1 MQIFKSK
8 TNNRLMIP
16 LLVLWAVCLVIK
28 LVLYFLLSM
37 DSISSSC
44 RVYSLF
50 GQYDILRRFLD
61 FLQDLTYGDIILP
74 SIILMALFLWFMG
87 SVYDYRRELSSTKCH
102 RLILGALLKTKCERC
117 MIPASL
123 TSVLIAYV
131 FWRLGYIFVSKIL
144 IVTLMTLF
152 LWGAWFVTKT
162 LNRIFSLRRQE
173 TYITWSQ
180 ISLLAA
186 FGLWIVVIVCC
197 LNLQNNNPTDT
208 AIITVFG
215 AVLGWIFQDTIKSVA
230 AFFYL
235 RANGLLQIG
244 DLIAVPAKGIEGF
257 VRTISLTTVTVE
269 NWDTTT
275 SAFPTFILHADHFKN
290 SQRMLEGKT
299 LGRLMK
305 KTFIIDSGWV
315 HPLTDNDIKR
325 LRRALDVENFF
336 VEKEVKC
343 DKLNIEVFRLY
354 IYHWLMNNLNVSQQP
369 RLIVRWL
376 EQTSEGL
383 PLQLLVYLTDTMLD
397 AFEWQQSQI
406 MEHVIKAMGWFDLQL
421 YQSPSGYDAS
431 NSNIYLT
438 QQTAD
443 YRKKPDENAR
453 LK

>member
-1 MQIFKSK
+1 
-8 TNNRLMIP
+8 
-16 LLVLWAVCLVIK
+16 
-28 LVLYFLLSM
+28 
-37 DSISSSC
+37 
-44 RVYSLF
+44 
-50 GQYDILRRFLD
+50 
-61 FLQDLTYGDIILP
+61 
-74 SIILMALFLWFMG
+74 MG

-102 RLILGALLKTKCERC
+102 RLILGALLKTKCERR

-257 VRTISLTTVTVE
+257 VRTISLTTVTIE

-354 IYHWLMNNLNVSQQP
+354 IYHWLMNNPNVSQQP

-443 YRKKPDENAR
+443 YRKKTDENAR

>member
-1 MQIFKSK
+1 MLKSK
-8 TNNRLMIP
+8 INNRLMIP
-16 LLVLWAVCLVIK
+16 LLVLWGVCLVIK
-28 LVLYFLLSM
+28 LVLRFLRLMDDMSLSCGIN
-37 DSISSSC
+37 SLPGKNEILSS
-44 RVYSLF
+44 
-50 GQYDILRRFLD
+50 FLD
-61 FLQDLTYGDIILP
+61 FLRNLTYGDVILP
-74 SIILMALFLWFMG
+74 SVILTVLILWFMG
-87 SVYDYRRELSSTKCH
+87 SVYDYRGQLSSTKCH
-102 RLILGALLKTKCERC
+102 RLIWGALLKTKCERC

-123 TSVLIAYV
+123 ASVLIAYV

-162 LNRIFSLRRQE
+162 LNRIFSMRRQE

-180 ISLLAA
+180 ISLLAV

-354 IYHWLMNNLNVSQQP
+354 IYHWLMNNPNVSQQP

-443 YRKKPDENAR
+443 YRKKTDENAR

>member
-1 MQIFKSK
+1 MLKSK
-8 TNNRLMIP
+8 INNRLMIP
-16 LLVLWAVCLVIK
+16 LLVLWGGCLVIK
-28 LVLYFLLSM
+28 LVLRFLRLMDDMSLSCG
-37 DSISSSC
+37 IN
-44 RVYSLF
+44 SLP
-50 GQYDILRRFLD
+50 GKNEILRSFLD
-61 FLQDLTYGDIILP
+61 FLRNLTYGDVILP
-74 SIILMALFLWFMG
+74 SVILTVLILWFMG
-87 SVYDYRRELSSTKCH
+87 SVYDYRGQLSSTKCH
-102 RLILGALLKTKCERC
+102 RLIWGALLKTKCERC

-123 TSVLIAYV
+123 ASVLIAYV

-180 ISLLAA
+180 ISLLAV

-354 IYHWLMNNLNVSQQP
+354 IYHWLMNNPNVSQQP

-443 YRKKPDENAR
+443 YRKKTDENAR

>member
-1 MQIFKSK
+1 MLKSK
-8 TNNRLMIP
+8 INNRLMIP
-16 LLVLWAVCLVIK
+16 LLVLWGVCLVIK
-28 LVLYFLLSM
+28 LVLRFLRLMDDMSLSCG
-37 DSISSSC
+37 IN
-44 RVYSLF
+44 SLP
-50 GQYDILRRFLD
+50 GKNEILRSFLD
-61 FLQDLTYGDIILP
+61 FLRNLTYGDVILP
-74 SIILMALFLWFMG
+74 CVILTVLILWFMG
-87 SVYDYRRELSSTKCH
+87 SVYDYRGQLSSTKCH
-102 RLILGALLKTKCERC
+102 RLIWGALLKTKCERC

-123 TSVLIAYV
+123 ASVLIAYV

-162 LNRIFSLRRQE
+162 LNRIFSMRRQE

-180 ISLLAA
+180 ISLLAV

-275 SAFPTFILHADHFKN
+275 SAFPTFIMHADHFKN

-354 IYHWLMNNLNVSQQP
+354 IYHWLMNNPNVSQQP

-443 YRKKPDENAR
+443 YRKKTDENAR

>member
-1 MQIFKSK
+1 MLKSK
-8 TNNRLMIP
+8 INNRLMIP
-16 LLVLWAVCLVIK
+16 LLVLWGVCLVIK
-28 LVLYFLLSM
+28 LVLRFLRLMDDMSLSCG
-37 DSISSSC
+37 IN
-44 RVYSLF
+44 SLP
-50 GQYDILRRFLD
+50 GKNEILRSFLD
-61 FLQDLTYGDIILP
+61 FLRNLTYGDVILP
-74 SIILMALFLWFMG
+74 SVILTVLILWFMG
-87 SVYDYRRELSSTKCH
+87 SVYDYRGQLSSTKCH
-102 RLILGALLKTKCERC
+102 RLIWGALLKTKCERC

-123 TSVLIAYV
+123 ASVLIAYV

-162 LNRIFSLRRQE
+162 LNRIFSMRRQE

-180 ISLLAA
+180 ISLLAV

-354 IYHWLMNNLNVSQQP
+354 IYHWLMNNPNVSQQP

-431 NSNIYLT
+431 NSNIYLK

-443 YRKKPDENAR
+443 YRKKTDENAR

>member
-44 RVYSLF
+44 RVCSLF
-50 GQYDILRRFLD
+50 GRCDILCSFLG
-61 FLQDLTYGDIILP
+61 FLKNLTYGDIILP
-74 SIILMALFLWFMG
+74 SIILIVLLLWFMG
-87 SVYDYRRELSSTKCH
+87 SVYDYRGQLSSTKCH
-102 RLILGALLKTKCERC
+102 RLILGALLKTKYERC
-117 MIPASL
+117 LIPASL
-123 TSVLIAYV
+123 ASVLIVYV
-131 FWRLGYIFVSKIL
+131 LWRTGYIFVSKIL

-162 LNRIFSLRRQE
+162 LNKVFSLRRQE

-197 LNLQNNNPTDT
+197 LNLQKNNPTDT

-244 DLIAVPAKGIEGF
+244 DLIAVPAKGVEGF
-257 VRTISLTTVTVE
+257 VRTISLTTVTIE

-315 HPLTDNDIKR
+315 HPLTDNDVKR
-325 LRRALDVENFF
+325 LRKALDVENFF

-343 DKLNIEVFRLY
+343 DMLNIEVFRLY
-354 IYHWLMNNLNVSQQP
+354 IYHWLMNNPNVSQQP

-406 MEHVIKAMGWFDLQL
+406 MEHVVKAMGWFDLQL

-443 YRKKPDENAR
+443 YRKKSDENAR

>member
-1 MQIFKSK
+1 MLKSK
-8 TNNRLMIP
+8 INNRLMIP
-16 LLVLWAVCLVIK
+16 LLVLWGVCLVIK
-28 LVLYFLLSM
+28 LVLRFLRLMDDMSLSCG
-37 DSISSSC
+37 IN
-44 RVYSLF
+44 SLL
-50 GQYDILRRFLD
+50 GKNEILRSFLD
-61 FLQDLTYGDIILP
+61 FLRNLTYGDVILP
-74 SIILMALFLWFMG
+74 SVILTVLILWFMG
-87 SVYDYRRELSSTKCH
+87 SVYDYRGQLSSTKCH
-102 RLILGALLKTKCERC
+102 RLIWGALLKTKCERC

-123 TSVLIAYV
+123 ASVLIAYV

-180 ISLLAA
+180 ISLLAV

-354 IYHWLMNNLNVSQQP
+354 IYHWLMNNPNVSQQP

-431 NSNIYLT
+431 NSNNYLT

-443 YRKKPDENAR
+443 YRKKTDENAR

>member
-1 MQIFKSK
+1 MLKSK
-8 TNNRLMIP
+8 INNRLMIP
-16 LLVLWAVCLVIK
+16 LLVLWGVCLVIK
-28 LVLYFLLSM
+28 LVLRFLRLMDDMSLSCG
-37 DSISSSC
+37 IN
-44 RVYSLF
+44 SLP
-50 GQYDILRRFLD
+50 GKNEILRSFLD
-61 FLQDLTYGDIILP
+61 FLRNLTYGDVILP
-74 SIILMALFLWFMG
+74 SVILTVLILWFMG
-87 SVYDYRRELSSTKCH
+87 SVYDYRGQLSSTKCH
-102 RLILGALLKTKCERC
+102 RLILGALLKTKYERC
-117 MIPASL
+117 LIPASL
-123 TSVLIAYV
+123 TSVLIVYV
-131 FWRLGYIFVSKIL
+131 LWRTGYIFVSKIL

-162 LNRIFSLRRQE
+162 LNKVFSLRRQE
-173 TYITWSQ
+173 TYITWGQ

-197 LNLQNNNPTDT
+197 LNLQKNNPTDT

-244 DLIAVPAKGIEGF
+244 DLIAVPAKDIEGF
-257 VRTISLTTVTVE
+257 VRTISLTTVTIE

-315 HPLTDNDIKR
+315 HPLTDNDVKR
-325 LRRALDVENFF
+325 LRKALDVENFF

-354 IYHWLMNNLNVSQQP
+354 IYHWLMNNPNVSQQP

-443 YRKKPDENAR
+443 YRKKSDENAR

>member
-1 MQIFKSK
+1 MLKSK
-8 TNNRLMIP
+8 INNRLMIP
-16 LLVLWAVCLVIK
+16 LLVLWGVCLVIK
-28 LVLYFLLSM
+28 LVLRFLRLMDDMSLSCG
-37 DSISSSC
+37 IN
-44 RVYSLF
+44 SLP
-50 GQYDILRRFLD
+50 GKNEILRSFLD
-61 FLQDLTYGDIILP
+61 FLRNLTYGDVILP
-74 SIILMALFLWFMG
+74 SVILTVLILWFMG
-87 SVYDYRRELSSTKCH
+87 SVYDYRGQLSSTKCH
-102 RLILGALLKTKCERC
+102 RLIWGALLKTKCERC

-123 TSVLIAYV
+123 ASVLIAYV

-162 LNRIFSLRRQE
+162 LNRIFSMRRQE

-180 ISLLAA
+180 ISLLAV

-354 IYHWLMNNLNVSQQP
+354 IYHWLMNNPNVSQQP

-376 EQTSEGL
+376 EQTNEGL

-443 YRKKPDENAR
+443 YRKKTDENAR